1 MKTDL
6 RLLNVTATANE
17 SLVGLSDGVL
27 SSEYDNSVIAKNLV
41 YNEMSD
47 CPVSS
52 RSELD
57 SLQENMMV
65 LKDLSDR
72 LAFLSKEVK
81 YLLNL
86 K

>member
-1 MKTDL
+1 MRLMDVTD
-6 RLLNVTATANE
+6 VTAD
-17 SLVGLSDGVL
+17 SLVGLSDKLV
-27 SSEYDNSVIAKNLV
+27 SNEHDADVMNMLV

-47 CPVSS
+47 TPVRS

-57 SLQENMMV
+57 TLKENMMV
-65 LKDLSDR
+65 LNDLSDR

-81 YLLNL
+81 YLMNL

>member
-1 MKTDL
+1 MKTEL
-6 RLLNVTATANE
+6 RLMDVTDVTAD
-17 SLVGLSDGVL
+17 SLVGLSDKLV
-27 SSEYDNSVIAKNLV
+27 SNEHDADVMNMLV

-47 CPVSS
+47 TPVRS

-57 SLQENMMV
+57 TLKENMMV
-65 LKDLSDR
+65 LNDLSDR

-81 YLLNL
+81 YLMNL